1 MVIDIVEQEEEVDR
15 QIQEM
20 FEEEIVDQD
29 HDHQEI
35 VMDVMIEHIVI
46 VINKELNDLQN
57 VIQDLVHHHQ
67 KHLEIKL

>member
-1 MVIDIVEQEEEVDR
+1 VEQEEEVDR